1 MSDTWDRLLTG
12 HPEAPKEFLISVEL
26 YVSNTAGAALR
37 KVGAA
42 DLFTRTHSH
51 HFVAPHSQ
59 A

>member
-37 KVGAA
+37 KVAA

>member
-37 KVGAA
+37 KVLGAA
-42 DLFTRTHSH
+42 DLFTGLTLITL
-51 HFVAPHSQ
+51 
-59 A
+59 